1 MKFCCST
8 ARSTGGGISAGRLTL
23 GWVLTLWK
31 CLIDICNVPRLS
43 GESFLD
49 DLLKIE
55 IVHLKSTFLE
65 EKWFRFFLFRREGLT
80 ALRRRLPSNGRD
92 NFIEELKS
100 FAKGNEAY
108 GGDVEVFQ
116 QRFSALTLCVK
127 FREEIEG
134 KVGGLRNCS
143 RKKDGEVE
151 ERTKTVSRINS
162 VGLFN

>member
-116 QRFSALTLCVK
+116 QRFSALTL
-127 FREEIEG
+127 
-134 KVGGLRNCS
+134 
-143 RKKDGEVE
+143 RK
-151 ERTKTVSRINS
+151 VSRGNRGES
-162 VGLFN
+162 RRFVELFAKERWRSWGEDKDSIAY